1 MCERERQRERFTP
14 MPVAE
19 LLFSTAHRSPA
30 ALVTGRTQVPQ
41 RDLSDMEQCYERV
54 YSSSSSIWR
63 HWDLLPAQLLDQD
76 RDQAIIGGHLLH
88 SGAVAPPAPIEA
100 DLQVTPVDDKSSK
113 QDLQGGRGFKQVPDT
128 GLRQRTASR
137 LRCSSPFSVVL
148 Q

>member
-1 MCERERQRERFTP
+1 

-41 RDLSDMEQCYERV
+41 RDLSDMEQCHERV

-63 HWDLLPAQLLDQD
+63 RWDLLPAQLLHQD
-76 RDQAIIGGHLLH
+76 RDQAVIRGHLLH

-100 DLQVTPVDDKSSK
+100 DLQVIPVTRDDKSSK
-113 QDLQGGRGFKQVPDT
+113 QDFKGSRGFKQVPDT
-128 GLRQRTASR
+128 GLPQRTASL

-148 Q
+148 E